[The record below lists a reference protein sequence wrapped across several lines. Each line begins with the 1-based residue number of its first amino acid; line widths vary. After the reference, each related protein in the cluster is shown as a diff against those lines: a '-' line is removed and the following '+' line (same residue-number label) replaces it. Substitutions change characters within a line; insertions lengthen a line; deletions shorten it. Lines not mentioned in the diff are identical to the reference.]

1 MLGFNCSSG
10 AVILFLMS
18 FCFVFETR
26 FPVVQDSLKFT
37 MELDLPP
44 DPPASTS
51 LVLGLEACASRP
63 VILS

>member
-51 LVLGLEACASRP
+51 RVLGL
-63 VILS
+63 